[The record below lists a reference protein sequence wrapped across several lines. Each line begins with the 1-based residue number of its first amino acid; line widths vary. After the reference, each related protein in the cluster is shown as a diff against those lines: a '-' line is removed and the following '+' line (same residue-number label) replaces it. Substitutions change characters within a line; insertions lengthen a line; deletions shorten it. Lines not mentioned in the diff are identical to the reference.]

1 MTIPFV
7 DTDVIVRL
15 VTGDDPAKQQAAR
28 ALFKQVEAGQLELA
42 APVTMIADATYV
54 LGSPRLYALPR
65 PSVASSLSTLVRLPS
80 FRVQERQAVLRAL
93 SIYGSTNLDF
103 GDTFII
109 ASMEASESQILYS
122 YDRGFNRVP
131 GISRREP

>member
-15 VTGDDPAKQQAAR
+15 ITGDDPAKQQAAR
-28 ALFKQVEAGQLELA
+28 ALFKQVEGGQIELA

-65 PSVASSLSTLVRLPS
+65 QAVASALRTLVRLPA
-80 FRVQERQAVLRAL
+80 FRVQDRQAVLRAL

-103 GDTFII
+103 GDAFII
-109 ASMEASESQILYS
+109 ASMDATGSTLLYS
-122 YDRGFNRVP
+122 YDRGFDRVQT
-131 GISRREP
+131 ITRLEP